1 MKLLIN
7 HSYKWRNIGLALGFT
22 HPELNLIEHNPIL
35 MFNAPSSYLVALLGQ
50 FVEWPNE
57 DHENYPTLKK
67 LCEALRSSIVGLG
80 ALAIKV
86 ASTDLKSSKSW

>member
-1 MKLLIN
+1 MKLLKN
-7 HSYKWRNIGLALGFT
+7 YSYKWRDIGLALGFT
-22 HPELNLIEHNPIL
+22 LSELNLIDHKPIL
-35 MFNAPSSYLVALLGQ
+35 MLNAPSSYLEALLGQ

-67 LCEALRSSIVGLG
+67 LCEALRSSTVGLG
-80 ALAIKV
+80 ALAINV